1 MGYPT
6 WEGASTLIGGG
17 AHTVENPKN
26 QESFQ
31 NIAHKKNALGF
42 HKDPPRSPSLHLDP
56 WVQRS
61 FLFKIFQVIY
71 S

>member
-31 NIAHKKNALGF
+31 NIAHKKKCFGIPQGPTTITKFTPGPLG
-42 HKDPPRSPSLHLDP
+42 ST
-56 WVQRS
+56 
-61 FLFKIFQVIY
+61 IFPI
-71 S
+71 